1 MGGEN
6 LSVMV
11 MMYLLSS
18 HIPSTSLMVQPS
30 LLDFF
35 SSPATSKTTDRRR
48 KRKTPSVKT
57 RQPANSRNR
66 SSHHADAEPA
76 AQVPGLSVI
85 PEFIEPTLEDTLLA
99 FLERQPWRTDLA
111 RRTMH
116 FGGTYCLMRD
126 PKQEVRKP
134 QPKPEVITAPPIPP
148 DFDNLMQLFF
158 RQGMYNP
165 LTPPEYCIVNEYKA
179 AHGISAHVE
188 NFTFGE
194 PVCSLTLHDGDH
206 MRFHELETAH
216 DGSVRSG
223 KSRLAKRTGRK
234 VDVWLPPRSLAV
246 LRGDARYKWQH
257 EIVRSRTGRVASRPG
272 KEWKRTSLTFRVKR

>member
-1 MGGEN
+1 
-6 LSVMV
+6 
-11 MMYLLSS
+11 
-18 HIPSTSLMVQPS
+18 MVQPS

-35 SSPATSKTTDRRR
+35 SSPVTAETKGRAG
-48 KRKTPSVKT
+48 KRKTVPLKT
-57 RQPANSRNR
+57 RQPATSRKR
-66 SSHHADAEPA
+66 PSHHGDAA
-76 AQVPGLSVI
+76 SQIPGLTVI
-85 PEFIEPTLEDTLLA
+85 PDIIEPTLEDSLLA
-99 FLERQPWRTDLA
+99 FLEKQPWRTDLA

-116 FGGTYCLMRD
+116 FGGTYCLMPD
-126 PKQEVRKP
+126 QKQEADEP
-134 QPKPEVITAPPIPP
+134 QPKPEIITAPPIPP
-148 DFDNLMQLFF
+148 EFADLMKLFF
-158 RQGMYNP
+158 NQGIYNP
-165 LTPPEYCIVNEYKA
+165 LAPPEYCIVNEYKA

-206 MRFHELETAH
+206 MRFHELEAPH

-257 EIVRSRTGRVASRPG
+257 EIVRSRTGRVPSRPG

>member
-1 MGGEN
+1 
-6 LSVMV
+6 
-11 MMYLLSS
+11 
-18 HIPSTSLMVQPS
+18 MVQPS

-35 SSPATSKTTDRRR
+35 SSPSNPKVTDRYE
-48 KRKTPSVKT
+48 KCKPISVKP
-57 RQPANSRNR
+57 RQAPIICKR
-66 SSHHADAEPA
+66 SSHHVDAA
-76 AQVPGLSVI
+76 AQISGLSVI
-85 PEFIEPTLEDTLLA
+85 PDFISERLEDFLLV
-99 FLERQPWRTDLA
+99 FLENQSWRTDLA

-116 FGGTYCLMRD
+116 FGGTYCLMPD
-126 PKQEVRKP
+126 PKQEVSEP
-134 QPKPEVITAPPIPP
+134 QQKPEIVAAPPIPP
-148 DFDNLMQLFF
+148 EFDALMQLFF
-158 RQGMYNP
+158 KQGIYDS
-165 LTPPEYCIVNEYKA
+165 LRPPQYCIVNEYKA

-206 MRFHELETAH
+206 MRFHELEMAH

-223 KSRLAKRTGRK
+223 KSRLAKRTGRR

-257 EIVRSRTGRVASRPG
+257 EIVRSRTGRMASRPG